1 MVPELFSAS
10 VLTFTFLPL
19 AMGNAVCDRIW
30 KPSKLVCLF
39 QMKRMLWK
47 EVSFLVPRERLGRL
61 RGLWGQV
68 GGVQGVR
75 IGAVPPSWWPGC
87 GRPPVA

>member
-1 MVPELFSAS
+1 MVPGLLSAS
-10 VLTFTFLPL
+10 VPTFSFLL
-19 AMGNAVCDRIW
+19 LVLGDAFYDRIW
-30 KPSKLVCLF
+30 KPPKLVCLV

-47 EVSFLVPRERLGRL
+47 EVSLLVPRERLGRL

-75 IGAVPPSWWPGC
+75 IGAVLPSWWRGC